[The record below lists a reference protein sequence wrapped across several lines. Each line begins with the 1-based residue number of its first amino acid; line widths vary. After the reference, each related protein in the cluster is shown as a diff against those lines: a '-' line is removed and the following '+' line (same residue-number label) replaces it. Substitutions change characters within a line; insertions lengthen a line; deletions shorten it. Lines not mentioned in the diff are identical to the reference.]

1 MNHPHVQAIEAAPS
15 VQQPRVGA
23 VPTPAIPGMM
33 ALAPDDRRQ
42 MAPAVGEHGVEILR
56 EHGYDDA
63 TIEKLIAD
71 ATLFVDG

>member
-1 MNHPHVQAIEAAPS
+1 
-15 VQQPRVGA
+15 
-23 VPTPAIPGMM
+23 
-33 ALAPDDRRQ
+33 